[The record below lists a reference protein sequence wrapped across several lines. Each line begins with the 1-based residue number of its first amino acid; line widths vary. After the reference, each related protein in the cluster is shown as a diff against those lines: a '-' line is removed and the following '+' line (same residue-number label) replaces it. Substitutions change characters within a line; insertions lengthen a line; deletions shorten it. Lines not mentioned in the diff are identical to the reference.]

1 MKAPA
6 FQYLRARST
15 AEACAML
22 AELGDDA
29 RIIAGGQSLMPI
41 LNMRLAN
48 PATLIDIN
56 PIAELAGIAADKSTV
71 RIGALTRYRDI
82 EESPLVRQHLS
93 LIAQAMPYV
102 AHAAIRNRGTLG
114 GSLAAADPAAEMP
127 ACCLALDASMIIE
140 STRGARSVK
149 ADAFFL
155 GTFETALEPDELLIA
170 VEFPIPGTEWRH
182 GFAEFS
188 RRRGDFAIVGTAVR
202 ARIEARRV
210 AEARIVL
217 FGVGDRPMRM
227 TRAERAL
234 VVGLDH
240 KAGITAAQAT
250 LDADLAPSSDNQAS
264 AETRLHLARVLL
276 GRALAQFQDAVG

>member
-22 AELGDDA
+22 AELGGEG
-29 RIIAGGQSLMPI
+29 RILAGGQSLMPI
-41 LNMRLAN
+41 LNMRLAS
-48 PATLIDIN
+48 PATLVDIN
-56 PIAELAGIAADKSTV
+56 PIAELAGIAIDGSTV

-82 EESPLVRQHLS
+82 GESPVVQQHLG
-93 LIAQAMPYV
+93 LIAQALPYV

-114 GSLAAADPAAEMP
+114 GSLAMADPAAEMP

-140 STRGARSVK
+140 SARGARSVK
-149 ADAFFL
+149 ADAFFR

-170 VEFPIPGTEWRH
+170 VEFPIPGAEWRH

>member
-22 AELGDDA
+22 AEFGEDA

-71 RIGALTRYRDI
+71 CIGALTRYRDI
-82 EESPLVRQHLS
+82 EESPLVRRHLG

-149 ADAFFL
+149 ADAFFR
-155 GTFETALEPDELLIA
+155 GTFETALKPDELLIA
-170 VEFPIPGTEWRH
+170 VEFPIPGAEWRH

-250 LDADLAPSSDNQAS
+250 LDADLVPSSDNQAS

>member
-22 AELGDDA
+22 AEFGDDA

-56 PIAELAGIAADKSTV
+56 PIVELAGIAADKSTV

-82 EESPLVRQHLS
+82 EESPVVRQHLS

-114 GSLAAADPAAEMP
+114 GSLAMADPAAEMP

-140 STRGARSVK
+140 SARGARTVK
-149 ADAFFL
+149 ADAFFR
-155 GTFETALEPDELLIA
+155 GTFETALAPDELLIA
-170 VEFPIPGTEWRH
+170 VEFPILGAGWRH

-188 RRRGDFAIVGTAVR
+188 RRRGDFAIVGTAVH

-217 FGVGDRPMRM
+217 FGVGDRPIRM

-234 VVGLDH
+234 VDGLDY
-240 KAGITAAQAT
+240 KTGITAAQAT

-276 GRALAQFQDAVG
+276 GRALTQFQDAVD